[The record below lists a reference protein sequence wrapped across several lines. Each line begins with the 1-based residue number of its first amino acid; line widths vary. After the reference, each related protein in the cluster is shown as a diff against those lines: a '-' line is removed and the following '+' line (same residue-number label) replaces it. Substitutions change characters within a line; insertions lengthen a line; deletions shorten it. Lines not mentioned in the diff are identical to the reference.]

1 MTSLWL
7 DHAPAMPDDPLPE
20 GERLDDVVVGAGI
33 TGLTTALLLARAGRK
48 VAVVEA
54 RTVGAVATGN
64 TTAKISLLQGTRYS
78 SMLRHQSE
86 RVARAYAEANREGQE
101 WLLRFCEDHG
111 VPVQRRIAA
120 TYAASQGEVS
130 AVRRE
135 HEAAKSAGLEV
146 RWVEDL
152 DVPFPQ
158 FGATVLDDQAQ
169 FDPMDLL
176 AALVE
181 QIRAHGG
188 TVSQGHRVVTMSK
201 LGRPR
206 LRLEGGRHL
215 ESDNVVLATG
225 TPILDRSLYFAKLEP
240 QRSYALAFSGAAA
253 PHGMYLSAGSDSRS
267 VRDAPRAEG
276 ELLLVGGSGH
286 GVGRTRSEEEH
297 VDRLRAWTAEHFPG
311 AVETNRWS
319 AQDYTSHDMVP
330 YVGKMPRGGGR
341 VYVATG
347 FAKWGMTNG
356 VWAARDI
363 SAQILGE
370 MPSWARPMHR
380 RITRPSGALH
390 LATINVKVGVS
401 LVASALGAV
410 RKSAPSA
417 PPAGTGVV
425 GRDGL
430 VPEGVATTDGR
441 TCAVL
446 GVCTHLGG
454 VLKWN
459 DAEQSFD
466 CPLHGSRF
474 APDGS
479 VLEGPATRPLHRRA
493 PG

>member
-7 DHAPAMPDDPLPE
+7 ADAPVIADDPLPE

-33 TGLTTALLLARAGRK
+33 TGLTTALLLARAGRR

-78 SMLRHQSE
+78 RMLRHQSQ
-86 RVARAYAEANREGQE
+86 RVARAYVDGNREGME
-101 WLLRFCEDHG
+101 WLLRFCEEHD
-111 VPVQRRIAA
+111 VPLQRRIAA
-120 TYAASQGEVS
+120 TYAASPGEVRT
-130 AVRRE
+130 VRRE
-135 HEAAKSAGLEV
+135 HDAAAAVGLGV
-146 RWVEDL
+146 RLVEDL

-169 FDPMDLL
+169 LDPMDLL
-176 AALVE
+176 SALVE
-181 QIRAHGG
+181 QLRAHGG
-188 TVSQGHRVVTMSK
+188 TVSQGHRVEGMSK

-206 LRLEGGRHL
+206 LHLQGGRRI
-215 ESDNVVLATG
+215 EADNVVLATG

-240 QRSYALAFSGAAA
+240 QRSYCLSFSGGTA
-253 PHGMYLSAGSDSRS
+253 PHGMYLSAGTDSRS
-267 VRDAPRAEG
+267 VRDAPRADG

-311 AVETNRWS
+311 AVETHQWS
-319 AQDYTSHDMVP
+319 AQDYTSHDLVP

-356 VWAARDI
+356 VAAARDI

-370 MPSWARPMHR
+370 TPSWARPIHR

-390 LATINVKVGVS
+390 LASINAKVGV
-401 LVASALGAV
+401 ALATGAV
-410 RKSAPSA
+410 RAALTSV
-417 PPAGTGVV
+417 PAEPAEGTGVV
-425 GRDGL
+425 GHDGV
-430 VPEGVATTDGR
+430 VPEGVANDHGQ

-459 DAEQSFD
+459 DAEQTFD

-479 VLEGPATRPLHRRA
+479 VLEGPATRPLARRT